1 MRHINKYYALFFLFI
16 LVGYYAQGQN
26 NPNQQRSIIIDSIFS
41 KALNEQRQFFVQFP
55 QDYDEKSD
63 KKYPVAII
71 LDGEFLLPT
80 VNNFQGYY
88 SGGFTPEMILVGISN
103 LKNRTRDLTTSTI
116 TENYGMP
123 YNRENGEASN
133 FIKFIEDEFIPHI
146 EKIYPVTNYR
156 TLIGHS
162 YGGLFTIYTFLY
174 HLNLFSNYIAI
185 DPSLDWDNQKL
196 VKASQDIIANENYE
210 GKSLFMSL
218 NGQLHMQKPEITIDN
233 VMQDDSDFTSFPRSN
248 IMLKNILEENEGNGL
263 NFIWKFYPRDLHGTI
278 QFPSIMDG
286 LISIFQWFQMENT
299 QKFNS
304 FETSTE
310 ELQAIIKN
318 RADKLYKNFGYQ
330 VPPYP
335 EDLLIVL
342 GDMSTDMK
350 KNKKARM
357 FYEFAVEYYPLS
369 ARAHTSM
376 AEYYENNNDFESALE
391 YAQKAFSIDSNN
403 YLKKKIERLKG
414 Y

>member
-1 MRHINKYYALFFLFI
+1 MRHINKYYALFFLFF

-26 NPNQQRSIIIDSIFS
+26 NPNRQRSIIIDSIFS
-41 KALNEQRQFFVQFP
+41 KTLNEHRQFFVQFP
-55 QDYDEKSD
+55 KDYDEKSD

-218 NGQLHMQKPEITIDN
+218 NGQLHMQKSEITIDN

-248 IMLKNILEENEGNGL
+248 IMLKNIIEENEGNGL
-263 NFIWKFYPRDLHGTI
+263 NFTWKFYPRDLHGTI

-350 KNKKARM
+350 KNEKARM
-357 FYEFAVEYYPLS
+357 FYEFAIEYYPLS

-376 AEYYENNNDFESALE
+376 AEYYENNNDYKSALE

>member
-1 MRHINKYYALFFLFI
+1 MRHINKYYALFFLFF

-26 NPNQQRSIIIDSIFS
+26 NPNRQRSIIIDSIFS
-41 KALNEQRQFFVQFP
+41 KTLNEHRQFFVQFP
-55 QDYDEKSD
+55 KDYDEKSD

-248 IMLKNILEENEGNGL
+248 IMLKNILDENEGNGL
-263 NFIWKFYPRDLHGTI
+263 NFTWKFYPRDLHGTI

-350 KNKKARM
+350 KNEKARM
-357 FYEFAVEYYPLS
+357 FYEFAIEYYPLS

-376 AEYYENNNDFESALE
+376 AEYYENNNDYKSALE

>member
-1 MRHINKYYALFFLFI
+1 MKHINKYHALFFLFI

-41 KALNEQRQFFVQFP
+41 KTLNEQRQFFVQFP

-248 IMLKNILEENEGNGL
+248 IMLKNIIEENEGNGL
-263 NFIWKFYPRDLHGTI
+263 NFTWKFYPRDLHGTI

-350 KNKKARM
+350 KNKKAKM

-376 AEYYENNNDFESALE
+376 AEYYENNNDFKSSLE
-391 YAQKAFSIDSNN
+391 YAQKAFSLDSNN

>member
-1 MRHINKYYALFFLFI
+1 MRHINKYYALFFLFF

-26 NPNQQRSIIIDSIFS
+26 NPNRQRSIIIDSIFS
-41 KALNEQRQFFVQFP
+41 KTLNEHRQFFVQFP
-55 QDYDEKSD
+55 KDYDEKSD

-248 IMLKNILEENEGNGL
+248 IMLKNIIEENEGNGL
-263 NFIWKFYPRDLHGTI
+263 NFTWKFYPRDLHGTI

-350 KNKKARM
+350 KNEKARM
-357 FYEFAVEYYPLS
+357 FYEFAIEYYPLS

-376 AEYYENNNDFESALE
+376 AEYYENNNDYKSALE

>member
-1 MRHINKYYALFFLFI
+1 MKYKNKYHALFFLFI

-248 IMLKNILEENEGNGL
+248 IMLKNIIEENEGNGL
-263 NFIWKFYPRDLHGTI
+263 NFTWKFYPRDLHGTI

-376 AEYYENNNDFESALE
+376 AEYYENNNDYKSALE

>member
-1 MRHINKYYALFFLFI
+1 MFFLFI

>member
-1 MRHINKYYALFFLFI
+1 MKHINKYHALFFLFI

-26 NPNQQRSIIIDSIFS
+26 NPNRQRSIIIDSIFS
-41 KALNEQRQFFVQFP
+41 KTLNEQRQFFVQFP

-133 FIKFIEDEFIPHI
+133 FIKFIEDEFIQHI

-248 IMLKNILEENEGNGL
+248 IMLKNIIEENEGNGL
-263 NFIWKFYPRDLHGTI
+263 NFTWKFYPRDLHGTI

-350 KNKKARM
+350 KNKKAKM

-376 AEYYENNNDFESALE
+376 AEYYENNNDFKSSLE
-391 YAQKAFSIDSNN
+391 YAQKAFSLDSNN

>member
-1 MRHINKYYALFFLFI
+1 MFFLFF

-26 NPNQQRSIIIDSIFS
+26 NPNRQRSIIIDSIFS
-41 KALNEQRQFFVQFP
+41 KTLNEHRQFFVQFP
-55 QDYDEKSD
+55 KDYDEKSD

-248 IMLKNILEENEGNGL
+248 IMLKNIIEENEGNGL
-263 NFIWKFYPRDLHGTI
+263 NFTWKFYPRDLHGTI

-350 KNKKARM
+350 KNEKARM
-357 FYEFAVEYYPLS
+357 FYEFAIEYYPLS

-376 AEYYENNNDFESALE
+376 AEYYENNNDYKSALE

>member
-1 MRHINKYYALFFLFI
+1 MKHINKYHALFFLFI

-41 KALNEQRQFFVQFP
+41 KTLNEQRQFFVQFP
-55 QDYDEKSD
+55 KDYDEKSD

-248 IMLKNILEENEGNGL
+248 IMLKNIIEENEGSGL
-263 NFIWKFYPRDLHGTI
+263 NFTWKFYPRDLHGTI

-350 KNKKARM
+350 KNEKARM
-357 FYEFAVEYYPLS
+357 FYEFAIEYYPLS

-376 AEYYENNNDFESALE
+376 AEYYENNNDYKSALE